1 MITLALITLIS
12 FNFLRKPK
20 TGQADEKAEIG
31 NAMQR
36 AAVERNNEVIA
47 AQLAPV
53 GRETVQDR
61 VYSELRRALIG
72 GLFEP
77 SQVLTI
83 RGLADALVTS
93 TMPVREALGRLITEK
108 ALEALPN
115 RSVRVPPITLERIDD
130 LLRARAL
137 IEGEAI
143 ALAAARMDPRQ
154 IATIETILGEWD
166 EMRALKHKKDVDR
179 EVTLN
184 QSFHFEIYR
193 ACGSAVLIPMIE
205 SLWLQSGPCI
215 RVAIYAFSEAGEV
228 DTAHYHRSIVAALA
242 AQDAQAARE
251 ALVADISRPFA
262 FLRDK
267 LKLTAKAE

>member
-1 MITLALITLIS
+1 MLKS
-12 FNFLRKPK
+12 
-20 TGQADEKAEIG
+20 
-31 NAMQR
+31 
-36 AAVERNNEVIA
+36 AAERNDIFA

-61 VYSELRRALIG
+61 VYAELRRALIG
-72 GLFEP
+72 GLFAP

-83 RGLADALVTS
+83 RSLASALSTS
-93 TMPVREALGRLITEK
+93 TMPVRESISRLITEK

-115 RSVRVPPITLERIDD
+115 RSVRVPPVTIERMDD
-130 LLRARAL
+130 LLRTRIL

-143 ALAAARMDPRQ
+143 ALAAPRMTPHA
-154 IATIETILGEWD
+154 IASVEALLAEWD
-166 EMRALKHKKDVDR
+166 DMRAPAQEKDVDK

-184 QSFHFEIYR
+184 QRFHFEIYR
-193 ACGSAVLIPMIE
+193 ACGSAVLMPMIE

-228 DTAHYHRSIVAALA
+228 DTARYHRAIVAALA
-242 AQDAQAARE
+242 AQDAEAARE

-262 FLRDK
+262 YLRNK
-267 LKLTAKAE
+267 LESDAENREGSQ

>member
-1 MITLALITLIS
+1 MRLAVTDKSHDLS
-12 FNFLRKPK
+12 
-20 TGQADEKAEIG
+20 
-31 NAMQR
+31 
-36 AAVERNNEVIA
+36 A
-47 AQLAPV
+47 AQLMPV

-83 RGLADALVTS
+83 RGLADALATS
-93 TMPVREALGRLITEK
+93 TMPVREAVGRLITEK

-115 RSVRVPPITLERIDD
+115 RSARVPPITIDRMAD
-130 LLRARAL
+130 LLRTRIL

-143 ALAAARMDPRQ
+143 ALATERMTGPDFAR
-154 IATIETILGEWD
+154 IEAILHEWD
-166 EMRALKHKKDVDR
+166 EMRALKQPKDVDR

-184 QSFHFEIYR
+184 QKFHFEIYNS
-193 ACGSAVLIPMIE
+193 CGSSVLMPMIE

-228 DTAHYHRSIVAALA
+228 DTAQYHRRIVSALSTK
-242 AQDAQAARE
+242 DVEAARE
-251 ALVADISRPFA
+251 ALAGDISRPFEY
-262 FLRDK
+262 LRTK
-267 LKLTAKAE
+267 MLAEEKAGKEGKS

>member
-1 MITLALITLIS
+1 MLMKATL
-12 FNFLRKPK
+12 
-20 TGQADEKAEIG
+20 EKA
-31 NAMQR
+31 NDF
-36 AAVERNNEVIA
+36 AAV
-47 AQLAPV
+47 QLAPV

-61 VYSELRRALIG
+61 VYTELRRALIG

-77 SQVLTI
+77 GQVLTI
-83 RGLADALVTS
+83 RGLADALATS
-93 TMPVREALGRLITEK
+93 TMPVREAVGRLITEK

-115 RSVRVPPITLERIDD
+115 RSVRVPPITLERMDD
-130 LLRARAL
+130 LLRTRIL

-143 ALAAARMDPRQ
+143 ALAASRMVPRQ
-154 IATIETILGEWD
+154 IAVIEGMLGEWD
-166 EMRALKHKKDVDR
+166 EMRALKQKKDVDR

-228 DTAHYHRSIVAALA
+228 DTAHYHRSIVTALA
-242 AQDAQAARE
+242 AKDQQAARE

-262 FLRDK
+262 FLRTK
-267 LKLTAKAE
+267 LLADAQTQENHA

>member
-1 MITLALITLIS
+1 MQKA
-12 FNFLRKPK
+12 
-20 TGQADEKAEIG
+20 AAEKS
-31 NAMQR
+31 NDL
-36 AAVERNNEVIA
+36 IA

-115 RSVRVPPITLERIDD
+115 RSVRVPPITLDRIDD
-130 LLRARAL
+130 LLRARIL

-143 ALAAARMDPRQ
+143 ALAAGRMGPRD
-154 IATIETILGEWD
+154 IAVIEGMLREWD

-242 AQDAQAARE
+242 AGDGDAARA
-251 ALVADISRPFA
+251 ALVADISRPFT
-262 FLRDK
+262 FLSNK
-267 LKLTAKAE
+267 LQADAARI

>member
-1 MITLALITLIS
+1 MQKATA
-12 FNFLRKPK
+12 
-20 TGQADEKAEIG
+20 EK
-31 NAMQR
+31 
-36 AAVERNNEVIA
+36 NELFP

-61 VYSELRRALIG
+61 VYTELRRALIG

-83 RGLADALVTS
+83 RSLADALATS
-93 TMPVREALGRLITEK
+93 TMPVREALSRLITEK

-115 RSVRVPPITLERIDD
+115 RSVRVPPITLERMDD
-130 LLRARAL
+130 LLRTRIL

-143 ALAAARMDPRQ
+143 ALAASRMTPRQ
-154 IATIETILGEWD
+154 IAMIEGMLGEWD
-166 EMRALKHKKDVDR
+166 EMRALKAKKDVDR

-193 ACGSAVLIPMIE
+193 ACGSSVLIPMIE

-242 AQDAQAARE
+242 AQDGQAARE

-262 FLRDK
+262 FLRNK
-267 LKLTAKAE
+267 MQAETEGTQDT

>member
-1 MITLALITLIS
+1 MLTTAAE
-12 FNFLRKPK
+12 RK
-20 TGQADEKAEIG
+20 G
-31 NAMQR
+31 NDI
-36 AAVERNNEVIA
+36 VA

-61 VYSELRRALIG
+61 VYAELRRALIG
-72 GLFEP
+72 GLFAP

-83 RGLADALVTS
+83 RSLANALSTS
-93 TMPVREALGRLITEK
+93 TMPVRESISRLITEK

-115 RSVRVPPITLERIDD
+115 RSVRVPPITIERMDD
-130 LLRARAL
+130 LLRTRIL

-143 ALAAARMDPRQ
+143 ALAAPRMTPHA
-154 IATIETILGEWD
+154 IGAIESILAEWD
-166 EMRALKHKKDVDR
+166 DVRAPTQESDVDE

-184 QSFHFEIYR
+184 QRFHFEIYR
-193 ACGSAVLIPMIE
+193 ACGSAVLMPMIE

-228 DTAHYHRSIVAALA
+228 DTARYHRGIVAALL
-242 AQDAQAARE
+242 AQDAQAARD

-262 FLRDK
+262 YLRNK
-267 LKLTAKAE
+267 LQTDAGKQEASS

>member
-1 MITLALITLIS
+1 MQKA
-12 FNFLRKPK
+12 
-20 TGQADEKAEIG
+20 AAEKI
-31 NAMQR
+31 NDP
-36 AAVERNNEVIA
+36 IA
-47 AQLAPV
+47 SQLAPV

-115 RSVRVPPITLERIDD
+115 RSVRVPPITLERMDD
-130 LLRARAL
+130 LLRARIL

-143 ALAAARMDPRQ
+143 ALAATRMTARQ
-154 IATIETILGEWD
+154 IAAIEGLLGEWD
-166 EMRALKHKKDVDR
+166 EMRALKQKKDVDR

-215 RVAIYAFSEAGEV
+215 RVAIYAFSDAGEI
-228 DTAHYHRSIVAALA
+228 DTAHYHRSIVKAIA

-262 FLRDK
+262 FLRNK
-267 LKLTAKAE
+267 LQAEANKD

>member
-1 MITLALITLIS
+1 MRPAKPEKTNDLAS
-12 FNFLRKPK
+12 
-20 TGQADEKAEIG
+20 
-31 NAMQR
+31 
-36 AAVERNNEVIA
+36 

-83 RGLADALVTS
+83 RGLADALSTS
-93 TMPVREALGRLITEK
+93 TMPVRDAVGRLITEK

-115 RSVRVPPITLERIDD
+115 RSARVPPITIERMDD
-130 LLRARAL
+130 LLRTRVL

-143 ALAAARMDPRQ
+143 ALATARMTGPSFAR
-154 IATIETILGEWD
+154 IEAILREWD
-166 EMRALKHKKDVDR
+166 EMRAIKERKGVDH

-184 QSFHFEIYR
+184 QKFHFEIYSS
-193 ACGSAVLIPMIE
+193 CGSSVLMPMIE

-215 RVAIYAFSEAGEV
+215 RVAIFAFSEAGEV
-228 DTAHYHRSIVAALA
+228 DTAQYHRRIVSAIAEK
-242 AQDAQAARE
+242 DVNAARE
-251 ALVADISRPFA
+251 ALAADISRPFEY
-262 FLRDK
+262 LRNK
-267 LKLTAKAE
+267 MLAEQKARKETK

>member
-1 MITLALITLIS
+1 ML
-12 FNFLRKPK
+12 KPAAEK
-20 TGQADEKAEIG
+20 TELF
-31 NAMQR
+31 
-36 AAVERNNEVIA
+36 A

-61 VYSELRRALIG
+61 VYTELRRALIG

-77 SQVLTI
+77 SQTLTI
-83 RGLADALVTS
+83 RSLADALATS
-93 TMPVREALGRLITEK
+93 TMPVREAISRLITEK

-115 RSVRVPPITLERIDD
+115 RSVRVPPITLERMDD
-130 LLRARAL
+130 LLRTRIL

-143 ALAAARMDPRQ
+143 ALAATRMSPRQ
-154 IATIETILGEWD
+154 IAVVETMLAEWD

-228 DTAHYHRSIVAALA
+228 DTAHYHRSIVTALSA
-242 AQDAQAARE
+242 HDPQAARD
-251 ALVADISRPFA
+251 ALVADISRPFT
-262 FLRDK
+262 FLRNK
-267 LKLTAKAE
+267 MQAEARAQENPA

>member
-1 MITLALITLIS
+1 MRSAMLGKSPEKGQDIS
-12 FNFLRKPK
+12 
-20 TGQADEKAEIG
+20 
-31 NAMQR
+31 
-36 AAVERNNEVIA
+36 A
-47 AQLAPV
+47 AQLVPV

-83 RGLADALVTS
+83 RGLADALATS
-93 TMPVREALGRLITEK
+93 TMPVREAVGRLITEK

-115 RSVRVPPITLERIDD
+115 RSARVPPITLERMDD
-130 LLRARAL
+130 LLRTRIL

-143 ALAAARMDPRQ
+143 ALATARMNGAQLARVE
-154 IATIETILGEWD
+154 ALLHEWD
-166 EMRALKHKKDVDR
+166 EMRALDQPKDIDR

-193 ACGSAVLIPMIE
+193 SCGSSVLMPMIE

-228 DTAHYHRSIVAALA
+228 DTAQYHRRIVGALA
-242 AQDAQAARE
+242 AKDVDAARE
-251 ALVADISRPFA
+251 ALAADISRPFDY
-262 FLRDK
+262 LRSKMLADETVAREGK
-267 LKLTAKAE
+267 Q

>member
-1 MITLALITLIS
+1 ML
-12 FNFLRKPK
+12 K
-20 TGQADEKAEIG
+20 
-31 NAMQR
+31 
-36 AAVERNNEVIA
+36 AAVEKNELFA

-61 VYSELRRALIG
+61 VYTELRRALIG

-83 RGLADALVTS
+83 RSLADALATS
-93 TMPVREALGRLITEK
+93 TMPVREAISRLITEK

-115 RSVRVPPITLERIDD
+115 RSVRVPPITLERMDD
-130 LLRARAL
+130 LLRTRIL

-143 ALAAARMDPRQ
+143 ALAAARMTPRQ
-154 IATIETILGEWD
+154 IAVIEGILGEWD
-166 EMRALKHKKDVDR
+166 EMRALKAKKDVDR

-193 ACGSAVLIPMIE
+193 ACGSSVLIPMIE

-228 DTAHYHRSIVAALA
+228 DTAHYHRSIVAALT
-242 AQDAQAARE
+242 AQDAQSARE
-251 ALVADISRPFA
+251 ALAADISRPFA
-262 FLRDK
+262 FLRSK
-267 LKLTAKAE
+267 MQAETERTDI

>member
-1 MITLALITLIS
+1 MQ
-12 FNFLRKPK
+12 K
-20 TGQADEKAEIG
+20 T
-31 NAMQR
+31 
-36 AAVERNNEVIA
+36 AVEKSNDPIA

-61 VYSELRRALIG
+61 VYLELRRALIG

-83 RGLADALVTS
+83 RGLADALMTS

-115 RSVRVPPITLERIDD
+115 RSVRVPPITLERMDD
-130 LLRARAL
+130 LLRARIL

-143 ALAAARMDPRQ
+143 ALAATRMSPRQ
-154 IATIETILGEWD
+154 VSVIESMLGEWD

-228 DTAHYHRSIVAALA
+228 DTAHFHRSIVAALSV
-242 AQDAQAARE
+242 QDATVARE
-251 ALVADISRPFA
+251 ALVADISRPFN
-262 FLRDK
+262 FLRNK
-267 LKLTAKAE
+267 LQSEAASKGTS

>member
-1 MITLALITLIS
+1 MLKSTS
-12 FNFLRKPK
+12 EK
-20 TGQADEKAEIG
+20 TSDLS
-31 NAMQR
+31 
-36 AAVERNNEVIA
+36 AV
-47 AQLAPV
+47 QLAPV

-61 VYSELRRALIG
+61 VYTELRRALIG

-77 SQVLTI
+77 GQVLTI
-83 RGLADALVTS
+83 RGLADALATS
-93 TMPVREALGRLITEK
+93 TMPVREAISRLITEK

-115 RSVRVPPITLERIDD
+115 RSVRVPPITLERMDD
-130 LLRARAL
+130 LLRTRIL

-143 ALAAARMDPRQ
+143 ALAAGRMTPRQ
-154 IATIETILGEWD
+154 IAIVEGMLGEWD
-166 EMRALKHKKDVDR
+166 EMRALKQKKDVDR

-215 RVAIYAFSEAGEV
+215 RVAIYAFSDAGEV
-228 DTAHYHRSIVAALA
+228 DTAHYHRSIVTALA
-242 AQDAQAARE
+242 AGDAQAARE

-262 FLRDK
+262 FLRNK
-267 LKLTAKAE
+267 LQADAKAQDIPA

>member
-1 MITLALITLIS
+1 MQKAVI
-12 FNFLRKPK
+12 
-20 TGQADEKAEIG
+20 EK
-31 NAMQR
+31 
-36 AAVERNNEVIA
+36 NNEVIA
-47 AQLAPV
+47 AQLTPV

-61 VYSELRRALIG
+61 VYAELRRALIG

-130 LLRARAL
+130 LLRARSL

-143 ALAAARMDPRQ
+143 ALAATRMNPRQ
-154 IATIETILGEWD
+154 IASVEAMLGEWD
-166 EMRALKHKKDVDR
+166 EMRALKHKKDIDR
-179 EVTLN
+179 EATLN
-184 QSFHFEIYR
+184 QGFHFEIYR
-193 ACGSAVLIPMIE
+193 CCGSAVLIPMIE

-215 RVAIYAFSEAGEV
+215 RVAIYAFSDAGEV

-242 AQDAQAARE
+242 RQDAQAARE

-267 LKLTAKAE
+267 LQSASKEGLRA

>member
-1 MITLALITLIS
+1 M
-12 FNFLRKPK
+12 
-20 TGQADEKAEIG
+20 QKAAVG
-31 NAMQR
+31 NA
-36 AAVERNNEVIA
+36 NDGIA
-47 AQLAPV
+47 NQLAPV

-61 VYSELRRALIG
+61 VYTELRRALIS

-77 SQVLTI
+77 NQVLTI
-83 RGLADALVTS
+83 RGLADALMTS

-130 LLRARAL
+130 LLRARIL

-143 ALAAARMDPRQ
+143 ALAATRMTPRQ
-154 IATIETILGEWD
+154 IARTEAMLAEWN
-166 EMRALKHKKDVDR
+166 ELRALKHSKDVDR
-179 EVTLN
+179 EATLN

-193 ACGSAVLIPMIE
+193 ACGSAVLLPMIE

-215 RVAIYAFSEAGEV
+215 RVAIYAFSEAQEV
-228 DTAHYHRSIVAALA
+228 DTAHFHRGMVAALA
-242 AQDAQAARE
+242 AQDATAARE

-262 FLRDK
+262 FLRRK
-267 LKLTAKAE
+267 LQSDVERV

>member
-1 MITLALITLIS
+1 
-12 FNFLRKPK
+12 
-20 TGQADEKAEIG
+20 
-31 NAMQR
+31 MQKR
-36 AAVERNNEVIA
+36 AVEKSNDPIA

-61 VYSELRRALIG
+61 VYLELRRALIG

-77 SQVLTI
+77 SQVLTM
-83 RGLADALVTS
+83 RGLADALMTS

-130 LLRARAL
+130 LLRARIL

-143 ALAAARMDPRQ
+143 ALAATRLSSRQ
-154 IATIETILGEWD
+154 VSVIEAMLAEWD

-228 DTAHYHRSIVAALA
+228 DTAHFHRSIVAALA
-242 AQDAQAARE
+242 AQNAAAARE
-251 ALVADISRPFA
+251 ALVADISRPFD
-262 FLRDK
+262 FLRNK
-267 LKLTAKAE
+267 LQSEAASKGQS

>member
-1 MITLALITLIS
+1 MQKA
-12 FNFLRKPK
+12 
-20 TGQADEKAEIG
+20 AAEKS
-31 NAMQR
+31 NDL
-36 AAVERNNEVIA
+36 IA

-130 LLRARAL
+130 LLRARIL

-143 ALAAARMDPRQ
+143 ALAAQRMTPKD
-154 IATIETILGEWD
+154 IAVIEGTLREWD

-242 AQDAQAARE
+242 AQDGAAARA
-251 ALVADISRPFA
+251 ALVADISRPFT
-262 FLRDK
+262 FLSNKLQADAARIRDK
-267 LKLTAKAE
+267 P

>member
-1 MITLALITLIS
+1 MQKA
-12 FNFLRKPK
+12 
-20 TGQADEKAEIG
+20 AAEKS
-31 NAMQR
+31 NDLM
-36 AAVERNNEVIA
+36 A

-130 LLRARAL
+130 LLRARTL

-143 ALAAARMDPRQ
+143 ALAAGRMGPRDITVIQ
-154 IATIETILGEWD
+154 AMLREWD
-166 EMRALKHKKDVDR
+166 EMRALKQKKDVDR

-184 QSFHFEIYR
+184 QTFHFEIYR

-242 AQDAQAARE
+242 AQDADAARA
-251 ALVADISRPFA
+251 ALVADISRPFT
-262 FLRDK
+262 FLRNK
-267 LKLTAKAE
+267 LQADAARI

>member
-1 MITLALITLIS
+1 MQ
-12 FNFLRKPK
+12 K
-20 TGQADEKAEIG
+20 T
-31 NAMQR
+31 
-36 AAVERNNEVIA
+36 AVVKSNDPIA

-61 VYSELRRALIG
+61 VYLELRRALIG

-83 RGLADALVTS
+83 RGLADALMTS

-115 RSVRVPPITLERIDD
+115 RSVRVPPITLDRMDD
-130 LLRARAL
+130 LLRARIL

-143 ALAAARMDPRQ
+143 ALAATRMSPRQ
-154 IATIETILGEWD
+154 VSVIESMLGEWD

-228 DTAHYHRSIVAALA
+228 DTAHFHRSIVAALA
-242 AQDAQAARE
+242 AQDATAARE
-251 ALVADISRPFA
+251 ALVADISRPFN
-262 FLRDK
+262 FLRNK
-267 LKLTAKAE
+267 LQSEAASKGTS